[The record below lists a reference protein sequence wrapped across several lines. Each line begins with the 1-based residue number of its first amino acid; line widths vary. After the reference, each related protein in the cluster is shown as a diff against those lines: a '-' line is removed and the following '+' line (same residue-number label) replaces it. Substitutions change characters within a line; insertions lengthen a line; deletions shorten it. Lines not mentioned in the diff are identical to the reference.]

1 MRLPQSV
8 SQPLSVRT
16 VRFLTTSMA
25 IALFDM
31 VSMSA
36 AFATPQ
42 LTCTP
47 SSLGFG
53 AVVVGHTA
61 ALLVTLTNKGETSV
75 TISGIT
81 ASNSEL
87 TRSNLTLPLVL
98 LAGHSVGLN
107 VKFTPTAIGS
117 MDGTIQFSSNAS
129 NAILVLAVGGVG
141 ASSESITASPS
152 RVSFGHVA
160 RGTSSTD
167 SVVLTNARSSSVTL
181 SGLYTTGSGFSM
193 SGPALP
199 LTLDAGQSV
208 TVEVTFTP
216 KATDTN
222 GGSLFVSGPELA
234 IPLTGT
240 GIVTQYTVN
249 LFWDSSSGVAGY
261 NVYRSTSANG
271 TYSKI
276 NSSLDSNTAYT
287 DGTVASGQ
295 TYYHAA
301 TSVSSS
307 GQESTLS
314 TPPVQAAVP

>member
-1 MRLPQSV
+1 
-8 SQPLSVRT
+8 
-16 VRFLTTSMA
+16 
-25 IALFDM
+25 
-31 VSMSA
+31 
-36 AFATPQ
+36 
-42 LTCTP
+42 
-47 SSLGFG
+47 
-53 AVVVGHTA
+53 
-61 ALLVTLTNKGETSV
+61 
-75 TISGIT
+75 
-81 ASNSEL
+81 
-87 TRSNLTLPLVL
+87 
-98 LAGHSVGLN
+98 
-107 VKFTPTAIGS
+107 
-117 MDGTIQFSSNAS
+117 
-129 NAILVLAVGGVG
+129 
-141 ASSESITASPS
+141 
-152 RVSFGHVA
+152 
-160 RGTSSTD
+160 
-167 SVVLTNARSSSVTL
+167 
-181 SGLYTTGSGFSM
+181 M
-193 SGPALP
+193 SGPTLP

-240 GIVTQYTVN
+240 GTVTQYSVN

-295 TYYHAA
+295 TYYYAA

-307 GQESTLS
+307 GLESPLS